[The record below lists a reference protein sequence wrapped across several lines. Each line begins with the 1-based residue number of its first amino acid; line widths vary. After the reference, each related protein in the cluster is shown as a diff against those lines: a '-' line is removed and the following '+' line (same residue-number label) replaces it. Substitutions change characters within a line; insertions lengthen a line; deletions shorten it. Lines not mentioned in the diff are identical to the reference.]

1 MGCFIDRIGDRD
13 LNVFISDEMPFT
25 VDQCLQACQI
35 KGFLYAAIQYGN
47 ECRCGNQ
54 FGKYG
59 QTSDDQCHYR
69 CPKSLEMCG
78 GNYRN
83 SIYQTGSARLT
94 GKCERIVKDKNN
106 DDDGI

>member
-13 LNVFISDEMPFT
+13 LNVFISDEMLFT

-35 KGFLYAAIQYGN
+35 KDFLYAAIQYGN

-54 FGKYG
+54 YGKYG
-59 QTSDDQCHYR
+59 QVSDDQCHYR
-69 CPKSLEMCG
+69 CSNSVEQCG

-83 SIYQTGSARLT
+83 SIYQIVSSKQT
-94 GKCERIVKDKNN
+94 GKCDRTVKDDDN
-106 DDDGI
+106 DNDGI